1 MLRCIPAIQ
10 PIANKDLTRVASGFG
25 RRIDPVYHTG
35 RMHQGMDFT
44 APVGTDVYATGN
56 GRVVS
61 AEWEQGYG
69 NSIKIDHGFGY
80 ETFYAHLSALHV
92 RAGQSVTRGEIIGT
106 VGNTGKSTGPH
117 LHYEVHQKGVPVNPQ
132 NFYFLDLTPEEYDRM
147 IQLSAN
153 AGQTMD

>member
-117 LHYEVHQKGVPVNPQ
+117 LPYEVHQKGVPVNPQ